1 MSHGLRMDLPRQ
13 GRMESGVVLL
23 LAVIIAGIVF
33 FYASSSVKALY
44 STESPC
50 IVSNPYTFDR
60 LLGSGGTLA
69 VMFSSDTCPVCKAM
83 EPSWLRLCESPPNDV
98 RVIILKLTRS
108 TVDVFNRYAVTETPT
123 FMVFVNGEP
132 VARHVG
138 AFEGDN
144 ITQAMLD
151 WILEATRP
159 VGKQDLKL
167 IQEKCSSCHTVPASL
182 DAPSLQAWIQSGS
195 NDTLAR
201 AVASAAAS
209 GITLSEMYGGRWHLA
224 AIIRNMTP
232 GITGSEAYRAAM
244 ALDEMAL
251 VLSGQATTNTPAS
264 EGGASTPLNL
274 GSNTFLIASPLAALL
289 AGLIA
294 ALSPCVFPLLVSYTA
309 SLASN
314 PRRGL
319 RGGDALKA
327 FASAAV
333 GALGVGALFM
343 MVGEAVSEASELL
356 LPTAALVLVSAGL
369 LELMGVPTFINV
381 NIKTGRS
388 LTSFTLLYG
397 VLAVQCSFPLVAGAL
412 LLVAGGGLE
421 TGLPALVGFA
431 LGISAPVGLAV
442 WASAAGKLEGLV
454 SRISG
459 ESFRRYASLAL
470 TLSGAFLL
478 VYSIGLV

>member
-1 MSHGLRMDLPRQ
+1 MSHNLRMDLPRR

-23 LAVIIAGIVF
+23 LAVMIAGIVF
-33 FYASSSVKALY
+33 FYASSSVEAVY
-44 STESPC
+44 SAESGC
-50 IVSNPYTFDR
+50 IVSDPYTFDR
-60 LLGSGGTLA
+60 LLNSSGALA

-83 EPSWLRLCESPPNDV
+83 EPSWLRLCGSPPGDV
-98 RVIILKLTRS
+98 RVVILKLTRS
-108 TVDVFNRYAVTETPT
+108 TVEVFNRYAVTETPT
-123 FMVFVNGEP
+123 FIVFVNGEP
-132 VARHVG
+132 AARHVG

-151 WILEATRP
+151 WILEAARP
-159 VGKQDLKL
+159 VGELDLKL
-167 IQEKCSSCHTVPASL
+167 IRERCSSCHAVPASL
-182 DAPSLQAWIQSGS
+182 DVQSLRDWIQANS

-209 GITLSEMYGGRWHLA
+209 GMTLSDMYGGRWHLA

-232 GITGSEAYRAAM
+232 GITSGEAYRAAR

-251 VLSGQATTNTPAS
+251 KLSGRVVNATTS
-264 EGGASTPLNL
+264 GGGASTPLNL
-274 GSNTFLIASPLAALL
+274 GSSAFILAGPLAALL

-319 RGGDALKA
+319 SGGAAVKA
-327 FASAAV
+327 FASAAA

-343 MVGEAVSEASELL
+343 VAGEAVAEASELL
-356 LPTAALVLVSAGL
+356 LPTAALVLVTAGL
-369 LELMGVPTFINV
+369 LELMGVPAFINV
-381 NIKTGRS
+381 NVKTGRS

-412 LLVAGGGLE
+412 FLVASGGLE
-421 TGLPALVGFA
+421 SGLPALLGFA

-442 WASAAGKLEGLV
+442 WASATGRLEGLV
-454 SRISG
+454 SRVSG

-478 VYSIGLV
+478 VYSIGLI